1 MIIPIYEIDNIKL
14 YLAPVRWYE
23 SFADKGGVS
32 MTLFGNKELTRP
44 AVTGWHLGI
53 TNQGQPELAAALRN
67 TELCDAFVCLTPR
80 PKGQRASATGAL

>member
-14 YLAPVRWYE
+14 YLAPVRWDE

-32 MTLFGNKELTRP
+32 MTLFGNKEVTRP

-53 TNQGQPELAAALRN
+53 TN
-67 TELCDAFVCLTPR
+67 
-80 PKGQRASATGAL
+80 